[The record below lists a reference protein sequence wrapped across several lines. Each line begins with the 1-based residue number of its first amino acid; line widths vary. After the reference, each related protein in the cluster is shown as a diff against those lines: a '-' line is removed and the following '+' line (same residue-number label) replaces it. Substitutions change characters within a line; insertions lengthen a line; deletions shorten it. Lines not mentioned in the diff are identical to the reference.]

1 MTKTGKA
8 KAVVNGTTLAEATE
22 WEEVEGNVYFPPSAV
37 KTEAF
42 EKTETT
48 TFCPWKGTANYYSV
62 KVGAADYGGWSWVC
76 VDDKLKDAAWYYPT
90 PKDGAKEIKDHVAF
104 YKSKVT
110 VTVE

>member
-62 KVGAADYGGWSWVC
+62 TVG
-76 VDDKLKDAAWYYPT
+76 DDKLKDAAWYYPT

>member
-8 KAVVNGTTLAEATE
+8 KAIVNGTTLAEATE

-62 KVGAADYGGWSWVC
+62 KVG
-76 VDDKLKDAAWYYPT
+76 DDKLKDAAWYYPT

>member
-1 MTKTGKA
+1 MTKSGKA
-8 KAVVNGTTLAEATE
+8 KAVVNGTTVAEATE

-37 KTEAF
+37 RTDAL
-42 EKTETT
+42 EKTDAT
-48 TFCPWKGTANYYSV
+48 TFCPWKGTASYYSI
-62 KVGAADYGGWSWVC
+62 KVGN
-76 VDDKLKDAAWYYPT
+76 DKLENAAWYYPT

>member
-1 MTKTGKA
+1 MTKSGKA

-42 EKTETT
+42 EKTDTT
-48 TFCPWKGTANYYSV
+48 TFCPWKGTANYYSLN
-62 KVGAADYGGWSWVC
+62 VGGEFHGHS
-76 VDDKLKDAAWYYPT
+76 DDKLKDAAWYYPT

>member
-22 WEEVEGNVYFPPSAV
+22 WEEIEGNVYFPPSAV

-62 KVGAADYGGWSWVC
+62 KVG
-76 VDDKLKDAAWYYPT
+76 DDKLKDAAWYYPT

>member
-37 KTEAF
+37 RTEAF

-62 KVGAADYGGWSWVC
+62 RVG
-76 VDDKLKDAAWYYPT
+76 DDKLKDAAWYYPT

>member
-8 KAVVNGTTLAEATE
+8 KAVVNGTMLAEATE

-37 KTEAF
+37 KTEAV

-48 TFCPWKGTANYYSV
+48 TFCPWKGTASYYSV
-62 KVGAADYGGWSWVC
+62 NVG
-76 VDDKLKDAAWYYPT
+76 DDKLKDAAWYYPT

-110 VTVE
+110 ITVE

>member
-37 KTEAF
+37 NTEAF

-62 KVGAADYGGWSWVC
+62 NVG
-76 VDDKLKDAAWYYPT
+76 DDKLKDAAWYYPT
-90 PKDGAKEIKDHVAF
+90 PKDGAKKIKDHVAF

>member
-42 EKTETT
+42 EKTDTT

-62 KVGAADYGGWSWVC
+62 KVG
-76 VDDKLKDAAWYYPT
+76 DDKLKDAAWYYPT

>member
-62 KVGAADYGGWSWVC
+62 KVG
-76 VDDKLKDAAWYYPT
+76 DDKLKDAAWYYPT